1 MEPASGELA
10 RVGLKTS
17 ARERVDNKDIP
28 QWRVWLDKLDP
39 FAFWL
44 IRAGGVATVLSL
56 GYLLWGIFGGDI
68 GGLPGNVAQTM
79 QNVSTAALI
88 LKWSLFAMAISLI
101 VLMLDE
107 KFVGVILCVLGAG
120 LLFGAPLA
128 LKELGQS
135 RSTAAIAQHLMSG
148 GHILLVVGLLKE
160 GIDIAHWLSDLPGR
174 MKQRADV
181 GVAQQ
186 AEPAQQR
193 TARHATMFS
202 PCWSLPFCREVIRKQ
217 CPAYLAKKR
226 CWKFGRGCYC
236 DEEMISRIIRGE
248 SIDLIKAPTRMSR
261 QGKPPCGR
269 CYIFLE
275 HQSLKYKM
283 ISPLAIPATF
293 LIMFAIWPFYDKF
306 FGTAGASMEA
316 VWNKL
321 SFNATQA
328 VTDAPMPD
336 PYAPATP
343 DIYTLSPEYVEQA
356 AQTMFGILLGFF
368 LLIYLSKFIEW
379 VIFKAKV

>member
-1 MEPASGELA
+1 MA
-10 RVGLKTS
+10 RAGLKTS
-17 ARERVDNKDIP
+17 ARERVDNKDVP

-44 IRAGGVATVLSL
+44 IRVGGLAAVLSL
-56 GYLLWGIFGGDI
+56 AYLLWGIFGGDI
-68 GGLPGNVAQTM
+68 GGQPGYVQQTA
-79 QNVSTAALI
+79 QNVSMAALV
-88 LKWSLFAMAISLI
+88 LKWSLFAMAASLI

-107 KFVGVILCVLGAG
+107 KFVGVALCVLGAA

-128 LKELGQS
+128 MKGIGQS
-135 RSTAAIAQHLMSG
+135 PSTAAIAQRLMSA
-148 GHILLVVGLLKE
+148 GHILLIVGLVKE
-160 GIDIAHWLSDLPGR
+160 SLDVAHWLADLPGR

-193 TARHATMFS
+193 TARYATMFS

-293 LIMFAIWPFYDKF
+293 ALMFAIWPLYHKF
-306 FGTAGASMEA
+306 FSTAGTSMGA
-316 VWNKL
+316 VWDKL

-328 VTDAPMPD
+328 VANAPVVD
-336 PYAPATP
+336 PNAPKTP
-343 DIYTLSPEYVEQA
+343 DMYTLSPQYVEQA

-368 LLIYLSKFIEW
+368 VLIYLSKFIEW
-379 VIFKAKV
+379 VIFKAKL